1 MRTGFKSSLRASIER
16 DDHARFCALLGFL
29 ADLESAGL
37 LEPDYSRGLFEQHF
51 EDLSTRIALLSLHE
65 ILEDRS
71 ASLSAVQKNIVAG
84 LLKETKKKVVART
97 RLLDG
102 PNIAA
107 FLGLALQRFRLETDR
122 LAGLI
127 GALPAGLQQKL
138 DPMLRSVHSATLFQ
152 IAFSF
157 SEDNLLKLG
166 CPEFIRLEVFM
177 LGYPKPSEDRA
188 AFVEN
193 WSARSR
199 KYFAR
204 HALNTFRETLHAVAA
219 PSLALGLVDR
229 RLAHELGLES
239 LADPWAAQ
247 LLAEAAAFTDRVNRV
262 LMSSAMSE
270 GAVKFVQQVHRLGC
284 FSLYLGAVGR
294 RLGEGLCAEATQAA
308 FAKVASL
315 LRLLLAW
322 ALKLCAKAG
331 FEACF
336 PQHVLGLFAEEPE
349 EAERRNAWDRCG
361 VLSMASTRS
370 RHREFKQLLEALR
383 RAAGSAECDA
393 EAVNFLKL
401 GGAMRPEEPF
411 DKIQN
416 RFAKLEALVLT
427 FLNSKRLTELC
438 SALVDCRLLDPAQQ
452 ALVCGVSRSTRSCLA
467 ARIVEE
473 KLSLEG
479 FVMCMVNRKFD
490 EKQPK
495 EYFSL
500 LEAVLKDLEAKCSY
514 MLRGALSQGDAEDLL
529 AELRVAALRFAL
541 EVLQDMLTKVGFS
554 NEGFERVQNDYPHIK
569 RHLRLRESDD
579 TRSEDLLHSRVCEL
593 KELIGD
599 KNKLLAHICA
609 NCLLL
614 SNLLMRKLSEKHL
627 ANSDLDQ
634 VKEAARKSIALLANN

>member
-1 MRTGFKSSLRASIER
+1 MTSFVQSSPSAHGVAAAGIADYLDALERAGIEMHSLMVLRHGEVLAQGWWSPFAPDRRHLMYSLSKSFTSMAAGIAWGEGAFDL
-16 DDHARFCALLGFL
+16 DDLVVDVLPEVVPDELDDRF
-29 ADLESAGL
+29 
-37 LEPDYSRGLFEQHF
+37 RGL
-51 EDLSTRIALLSLHE
+51 R
-65 ILEDRS
+65 
-71 ASLSAVQKNIVAG
+71 V
-84 LLKETKKKVVART
+84 
-97 RLLDG
+97 
-102 PNIAA
+102 
-107 FLGLALQRFRLETDR
+107 
-122 LAGLI
+122 
-127 GALPAGLQQKL
+127 
-138 DPMLRSVHSATLFQ
+138 
-152 IAFSF
+152 
-157 SEDNLLKLG
+157 
-166 CPEFIRLEVFM
+166 
-177 LGYPKPSEDRA
+177 
-188 AFVEN
+188 
-193 WSARSR
+193 
-199 KYFAR
+199 R
-204 HALNTFRETLHAVAA
+204 H
-219 PSLALGLVDR
+219 
-229 RLAHELGLES
+229 
-239 LADPWAAQ
+239 
-247 LLAEAAAFTDRVNRV
+247 
-262 LMSSAMSE
+262 
-270 GAVKFVQQVHRLGC
+270 
-284 FSLYLGAVGR
+284 
-294 RLGEGLCAEATQAA
+294 
-308 FAKVASL
+308 
-315 LRLLLAW
+315 
-322 ALKLCAKAG
+322 
-331 FEACF
+331 
-336 PQHVLGLFAEEPE
+336 
-349 EAERRNAWDRCG
+349 